1 MMRKFIMMSM
11 MLIITLSGCTQITQ
25 SDLESAILASM
36 DDVVDNPNNSL
47 NNMRKDLYS
56 YYLPR
61 SIGRIS
67 STKLSSVLV
76 SHNTRILMNLD
87 VIAVLSET
95 YYTETQN
102 VLRSFVNKESAL
114 VDVSSF
120 YLDSDFH
127 HIDFSVSVIKISKS
141 KVLLT
146 VQTEY
151 FIFNSITA
159 TALCPE
165 IVYDMLT
172 IARSVKMD
180 KPAILLAYSQRE
192 IINYQKETLSI
203 FSQIA
208 PESGTVL
215 DMITNSDN
223 PPTEGE

>member
-1 MMRKFIMMSM
+1 MRKFMISS
-11 MLIITLSGCTQITQ
+11 LLFFLFLGGCTQINQ
-25 SDLESAILASM
+25 SNLESAILASIE
-36 DDVVDNPNNSL
+36 DVVDNPNYGL
-47 NNMRKDLYS
+47 NNMRKGLYT
-56 YYLPR
+56 YYLPK

-67 STKLSSVLV
+67 STELSSVLI
-76 SHNTRILMNLD
+76 SHNTKILMNLD

-95 YYTETQN
+95 YYSDTQN

-114 VDVSSF
+114 VDLSGF

-127 HIDFSVSVIKISKS
+127 RIDFTVTVIKLSNQ

-151 FIFNSITA
+151 FIFSSIA
-159 TALCPE
+159 AMALSPE
-165 IVYDMLT
+165 LVFDMLSV
-172 IARSVKMD
+172 ARSIKMD

-223 PPTEGE
+223 PPPQGE